1 MYKLDEL
8 IEKKKDFR
16 EFFNEHKGQI
26 YYDKN
31 FGEVQFRFD
40 TIESCDSIKFYAIN
54 GDYVFRIIL
63 RDNSDSDYLWRAFII
78 GGMFWMEYKPVLDK
92 DAEFGKFLGKLWAR
106 LEKND

>member
-1 MYKLDEL
+1 MINLYES
-8 IEKKKDFR
+8 INTKKNFR
-16 EFFNEHKGQI
+16 EFFNEHKGQT
-26 YYDKN
+26 YHDKN
-31 FGEVQFRFD
+31 FGEVEFRFD
-40 TIESCDSIKFYAIN
+40 SIESKDSIKFYTIN
-54 GDYVFRIIL
+54 GDHVFRIIL